1 MSETTPRHTGAP
13 PVTAVAILGNDA
25 VLAARP
31 ATAVQLAHACG
42 QLGFEAALPG
52 SWGDELVASEF
63 ARQLA
68 SRSDGGAILCACPHV
83 EAALLAPGPDLAPLL
98 VPTVAPPVAAALYLR
113 HLYGDRALRITY
125 VGRCPAAATARQTID
140 EQIDPDAFLRLLDE
154 RGVRLADQPTVFDSV
169 LPPDRRRHCSLPG
182 GMPSPS
188 CLWDDER
195 TRTLVEIESED
206 FKAELAQHLIARRR
220 AVIDLAP
227 RLGCACSGAAAPAAH
242 SNARAAVMATEP
254 PRAASPVVEVPA
266 ELRLSRRIPLRPAAP
281 SPPRPPAPRP
291 SVPDAP
297 REVPHATELAGDVAS
312 TRAPDRL
319 PERAWPE
326 DATRQSAAPRTPAD
340 APPAS
345 APRRGDD
352 LAPPRRTPEP
362 PPPPPPGR
370 ARKTTSSGIFR
381 AHAGHVPTTRSAE
394 GRPLPRAY
402 AAHRKSPRSNPAIV
416 PRDEPP
422 TRAANDDVRA
432 SVVADAVFVA
442 TLDATRDDSSAE
454 APDETRDD
462 AIAEAP
468 SGAHREAPVEVSVE
482 IAVETRADAAVD
494 AAPADVSDGVAPE
507 PPPAAERGE
516 EEPRDVARHDD
527 EPAIGE
533 RLEDDASAAD
543 EVVVDV
549 EEVVVHHDAA
559 EAAARAAVAHVVVSR
574 DGDVGATAVVTTS
587 GSTALE
593 LHRQPT
599 AFRLPPPRRRR
610 VGRTVGILALLAAA
624 AAAAA
629 ITVQRTRQARAGDAD
644 VAPPAAAATLSLP
657 PAPAAAPSP
666 GPVVDSAVLALPPAA
681 DAVTDSAAAPAPRPR
696 RRARRGGRRG
706 ADAVPPPVS
715 APEEPPPPAL
725 VAPATAAAQVSTPP
739 PAPDAVGRVSV
750 FPVVPRPDGI
760 PARPAG
766 QGLTI
771 GERDSIQREILRRR
785 ARSDSLQRRLDSVR
799 SRS

>member
-312 TRAPDRL
+312 TRAPDRV

-326 DATRQSAAPRTPAD
+326 DATRQSA
-340 APPAS
+340 

-696 RRARRGGRRG
+696 RRARRGRRRG

-739 PAPDAVGRVSV
+739 PAPDAAGRVSV

>member
-326 DATRQSAAPRTPAD
+326 DATRQSAAPR
-340 APPAS
+340 
-345 APRRGDD
+345 RGDD

-482 IAVETRADAAVD
+482 IAVETRADAAVH

-516 EEPRDVARHDD
+516 EEPRDAARHDD

-696 RRARRGGRRG
+696 RRARRGRGRG
-706 ADAVPPPVS
+706 ANAVPPPVS

-739 PAPDAVGRVSV
+739 PAPDAAGRVSV